1 MSLSINSQSTAKVKV
16 LLQQHAPTTA
26 EYLAKKG
33 RLNKHTVSDALRV
46 LCANDLAH
54 VKERPIHKDTGR
66 YTNVYAVGTK
76 ASAAHADPFWWCGNR
91 LR

>member
-1 MSLSINSQSTAKVKV
+1 MSLSMHAQSTTKVRA
-16 LLQQHAPTTA
+16 LLEKMAPSTA
-26 EYLAKKG
+26 AAIAEKG
-33 RLNKHTVSDALRV
+33 GLNKHTVLDALRV

-54 VKERPIHKDTGR
+54 IKERPIHKDTGR

-76 ASAAHADPFWWCGNR
+76 SSAAKADPFWWCGNR

>member
-46 LCANDLAH
+46 LCVNEIAH

-66 YTNVYAVGTK
+66 YTNVYAWGAAPK
-76 ASAAHADPFWWCGNR
+76 APTVEPFWWCGNR